1 MESKGS
7 AGAVASG
14 AVLVEPSL
22 GNALPYFAPLLVF
35 PLIFLAVLHGGWWLA
50 GPFVF
55 LALADKFD
63 QTLGMEERNMD
74 PDRTPESRLFVYKL
88 SAWLWACLWPLT
100 FAFALWQMLVVGH
113 LAAWEIGVMAVLLFL
128 VGQTVFVVGHE
139 LVHRRVTWERRLGEF
154 VLASASYP
162 HYATEHVYIHH
173 PMVCTPADPGSAPKG
188 MSFWQYLPRE
198 IANNLIGAWRFEKKR
213 LARSRLPVWHYSNP
227 FWLYVLETAAW
238 YALIFALGGVLA
250 VLVYVVLCFGAVFSM
265 KISNYVQHYGLRR
278 VRMPS
283 GRYERVLPRHA
294 WSADYKFTNW
304 LYYNMQRHAD
314 HHAASNRRYPL
325 LQHYGKD
332 ESPQLPGRYVE
343 MNNLA
348 LFPKRWFKTMD
359 PLLDQAREYF
369 YPEIDDWRAYDS
381 PAFAA
386 RPAAFDHIAEILA
399 AAPPLAAWMNR
410 APELLDTL
418 RSREF
423 TDLDLPGGFGPDP
436 EFEKIARRGLVRLYW
451 TRELGVDEM
460 KEQIAET
467 PAQNAGEAVGLA
479 REWSNGKGF
488 QIGVHTMRGNLA
500 PTEAGT
506 AVSRVVEASV
516 SAVLSAVCE
525 DFAERGA
532 PESGSGICAIAF
544 GDLAA
549 GDGLLGSELDLL
561 FLHEGGPPEDH
572 DLLCRQFRKTLRS
585 LSRDN
590 VLMAPIPRG
599 APARADRSFE
609 DFLEHHRNVG
619 PERELLEL
627 TRARCVFASGDLDLA
642 ARFEAARREILAQ
655 SPRAQH
661 ADGQV
666 GGDPVRHSR
675 ARALVHRG
683 HAGRAR
689 GRGTRRPLPA
699 TATRRRSA
707 GNRRARSE
715 RRVRSRRRPRADSR
729 SGRRA
734 AGGGRQ
740 ALAES
745 EGSARFARGRRL
757 RPRLGAAGGQGDGR
771 GGRRGGRLRDA
782 GRRDPRHRRADRQ
795 RHRRHSGNDAA
806 GSARYHAN
814 GRRGRFPRSRLAAC
828 RRVRRPVP
836 KNAGQ
841 LLCNAAPVRRR
852 GRLGAPARSAG
863 LHEGPHRE
871 KRPCARP
878 PVHPVG
884 HENARWRQTPRD
896 LMVRGLGAPASSPGG
911 GL

>member
-14 AVLVEPSL
+14 AVLVEPSF

-35 PLIFLAVLHGGWWLA
+35 PLVLLAVLHGGWWLA

-63 QTLGMEERNMD
+63 QVLGMEERNMD

-88 SAWLWACLWPLT
+88 SAWLWASLWPLT
-100 FAFALWQMLVVGH
+100 FAFALWQMLAVGH
-113 LAAWEIGVMAVLLFL
+113 LAAWEMGVMAVLLFL

-139 LVHRRVTWERRLGEF
+139 LVHRRSTWERRLGEF

-198 IANNLIGAWRFEKKR
+198 IANNLRGAWRFEKKR

-238 YALIFALGGVLA
+238 YTLIFALGGVLA

-410 APELLDTL
+410 VPELLDNL
-418 RSREF
+418 RTKEF

-488 QIGVHTMRGNLA
+488 QIAVHTMRGNLA

-506 AVSRVVEASV
+506 AVSRVAEASV
-516 SAVLSAVCE
+516 AAVLSAVCE

-532 PESGSGICAIAF
+532 PESGSGICAVAF
-544 GDLAA
+544 GGLAA

-561 FLHEGGPPEDH
+561 FLHEGGPPEYH

-585 LSRDN
+585 FSRDN

-599 APARADRSFE
+599 APARADGSLE
-609 DFLEHHRNVG
+609 DFLERHRDVG
-619 PERELLEL
+619 PEEELLEL
-627 TRARCVFASGDLDLA
+627 TRARCVFESGDRDLA
-642 ARFEAARREILAQ
+642 ARFESARREILAQ
-655 SPRAQH
+655 SPARNTLMAKLAQTPYGAAEPGLSSIEDMPGGLEDVERA
-661 ADGQV
+661 
-666 GGDPVRHSR
+666 
-675 ARALVHRG
+675 ARYLQLR
-683 HAGRAR
+683 HAGEAPEIFALEADAVFEAV
-689 GRGTRRPLPA
+689 GAHGLIPEA
-699 TATRRRSA
+699 VA
-707 GNRRARSE
+707 E
-715 RRVRSRRRPRADSR
+715 RLAVA
-729 SGRRA
+729 GRRWRNLSGVLGLLGDGDFASDTAPPDARETVAA
-734 AGGGRQ
+734 AGGADDFETLVAGIPDTAART
-740 ALAES
+740 AADIGAIPGMTPPGLA
-745 EGSARFARGRRL
+745 
-757 RPRLGAAGGQGDGR
+757 PLGTAQPGAETTSPGR
-771 GGRRGGRLRDA
+771 G
-782 GRRDPRHRRADRQ
+782 
-795 RHRRHSGNDAA
+795 
-806 GSARYHAN
+806 
-814 GRRGRFPRSRLAAC
+814 
-828 RRVRRPVP
+828 
-836 KNAGQ
+836 
-841 LLCNAAPVRRR
+841 
-852 GRLGAPARSAG
+852 
-863 LHEGPHRE
+863 
-871 KRPCARP
+871 
-878 PVHPVG
+878 
-884 HENARWRQTPRD
+884 
-896 LMVRGLGAPASSPGG
+896 
-911 GL
+911 

>member
-88 SAWLWACLWPLT
+88 SAWLWAALWPLT
-100 FAFALWQMLVVGH
+100 FVFALWQMLAVGH

-227 FWLYVLETAAW
+227 FWLYVLETVAW

-627 TRARCVFASGDLDLA
+627 TRARCVFASGDRDLA

-655 SPRAQH
+655 SPARSTLMARLAETPYGAAEPGLSSIEDMPGGLEDVERAARFLQLQH
-661 ADGQV
+661 AGEAPEIGALEANAVFEAV
-666 GGDPVRHSR
+666 G
-675 ARALVHRG
+675 
-683 HAGRAR
+683 AR
-689 GRGTRRPLPA
+689 GLIPEAVAERLAVAARRWRNLRGALGLLGDGGFAPD
-699 TATRRRSA
+699 SA
-707 GNRRARSE
+707 PPE
-715 RRVRSRRRPRADSR
+715 VRETVA
-729 SGRRA
+729 A
-734 AGGGRQ
+734 AGGADDFETLVAGIPDTAARTASDIGAIPGMMPPGPLGTAQ
-740 ALAES
+740 PGAEAA
-745 EGSARFARGRRL
+745 SA
-757 RPRLGAAGGQGDGR
+757 GR
-771 GGRRGGRLRDA
+771 G
-782 GRRDPRHRRADRQ
+782 
-795 RHRRHSGNDAA
+795 
-806 GSARYHAN
+806 
-814 GRRGRFPRSRLAAC
+814 
-828 RRVRRPVP
+828 
-836 KNAGQ
+836 
-841 LLCNAAPVRRR
+841 
-852 GRLGAPARSAG
+852 
-863 LHEGPHRE
+863 
-871 KRPCARP
+871 
-878 PVHPVG
+878 
-884 HENARWRQTPRD
+884 
-896 LMVRGLGAPASSPGG
+896 
-911 GL
+911 

>member
-14 AVLVEPSL
+14 AVLVEPSF

-35 PLIFLAVLHGGWWLA
+35 PLVLLAVLHGGWWLA

-63 QTLGMEERNMD
+63 QVLGMEERNMD

-88 SAWLWACLWPLT
+88 SAWLWAALWPLT
-100 FAFALWQMLVVGH
+100 FAFALWQMLAVGH
-113 LAAWEIGVMAVLLFL
+113 LAAWEMGVMAVLLFL

-139 LVHRRVTWERRLGEF
+139 LVHRRSTWERRLGEF

-198 IANNLIGAWRFEKKR
+198 IANNLRGAWRFEKKR

-238 YALIFALGGVLA
+238 YTLIFALGGVLA

-369 YPEIDDWRAYDS
+369 YPEIADWRAYDS

-410 APELLDTL
+410 VPELLDNL
-418 RSREF
+418 RTKEF

-488 QIGVHTMRGNLA
+488 QIAVHTMRGNLA

-506 AVSRVVEASV
+506 AVSRVAEASV
-516 SAVLSAVCE
+516 ASVLSAVCE

-532 PESGSGICAIAF
+532 PESGSGICAVAF
-544 GDLAA
+544 GGLAA

-561 FLHEGGPPEDH
+561 FLHEGGPPEYH

-585 LSRDN
+585 FSRDN

-599 APARADRSFE
+599 APARADGSLE
-609 DFLEHHRNVG
+609 DFLERHRDVG
-619 PERELLEL
+619 PEEELLEL
-627 TRARCVFASGDLDLA
+627 TRARCVFESGDRDLA
-642 ARFEAARREILAQ
+642 ARFESARREILAQ
-655 SPRAQH
+655 SPARNTLMAKLAQTPYGAAEPGLSSIEDMPGGLEDVERA
-661 ADGQV
+661 
-666 GGDPVRHSR
+666 
-675 ARALVHRG
+675 ARYLQLR
-683 HAGRAR
+683 HAGEAPEIFALEADAVFEAV
-689 GRGTRRPLPA
+689 GAHGLIPEA
-699 TATRRRSA
+699 VA
-707 GNRRARSE
+707 E
-715 RRVRSRRRPRADSR
+715 RLAVA
-729 SGRRA
+729 GRRWRNLSGVLGLLGDGDFASDTAPPDARETVAA
-734 AGGGRQ
+734 AGGADDFETLVAGIPDTAARTAADIGAIPGMTPPAPLGTTQ
-740 ALAES
+740 TGAEPAS
-745 EGSARFARGRRL
+745 
-757 RPRLGAAGGQGDGR
+757 PGR
-771 GGRRGGRLRDA
+771 G
-782 GRRDPRHRRADRQ
+782 
-795 RHRRHSGNDAA
+795 
-806 GSARYHAN
+806 
-814 GRRGRFPRSRLAAC
+814 
-828 RRVRRPVP
+828 
-836 KNAGQ
+836 
-841 LLCNAAPVRRR
+841 
-852 GRLGAPARSAG
+852 
-863 LHEGPHRE
+863 
-871 KRPCARP
+871 
-878 PVHPVG
+878 
-884 HENARWRQTPRD
+884 
-896 LMVRGLGAPASSPGG
+896 
-911 GL
+911 